1 IGRKF
6 FVMEKID
13 GVTVFDPTLAAYAAP
28 DRTRLYHHQVDI
40 LAALAELD
48 PAAIG
53 LADFGRPA
61 GYLDRQFATWT
72 RQYRASQTDDLADME
87 FLMAYLGDAL
97 NADLPGQCV
106 IHGDFR
112 LDNMLLQNGIHI
124 QALIDWELS
133 TLGPAFIDLSY
144 WCAMLRMQHDWPI
157 GGLGGVDR
165 TQLGIPPE
173 ADLVRQFC
181 TRTGLHKPANWE
193 ALIAFQCFR
202 FAAILQGVRK
212 RQRDGNASASN
223 AAAVGSQAAPMATL
237 GADILRVHLATR

>member
-1 IGRKF
+1 MTIDACDAADLLSKLTPWLVQFAPQIGAPVTLTKFSVGQSNPTYELVTAQGRYVVRTQPAGILLKSAHAVDREFKVMAALRNSAVPVPEMIAICDDSDIIGRKF

-87 FLMAYLGDAL
+87 FLMA
-97 NADLPGQCV
+97 
-106 IHGDFR
+106 
-112 LDNMLLQNGIHI
+112 
-124 QALIDWELS
+124 
-133 TLGPAFIDLSY
+133 
-144 WCAMLRMQHDWPI
+144 
-157 GGLGGVDR
+157 
-165 TQLGIPPE
+165 
-173 ADLVRQFC
+173 
-181 TRTGLHKPANWE
+181 
-193 ALIAFQCFR
+193 
-202 FAAILQGVRK
+202 
-212 RQRDGNASASN
+212 
-223 AAAVGSQAAPMATL
+223 
-237 GADILRVHLATR
+237 